1 MDAVLGHFQN
11 ADQIAYWNGPAGQRW
26 VEHQRA
32 LDALLVPISRALIDR
47 ARIEA
52 GECVVD
58 IGCGCGATTIAV
70 AEKVGPSGHVLG
82 LDVSAPMLARA
93 KESTPADAPIEFVH
107 ADVMVHHF
115 KPISTDVVIS
125 RLGVMYFA
133 DPIRAFLNVRT
144 ALRSEGR
151 LAFACWR
158 ELRDN
163 PWYLLPL
170 QAAYEH
176 VPKLPALPPN
186 APDPFAFASREWI
199 EHVLSEAGLRR
210 IRLEE
215 FDTDLDVGGEGGL
228 DDAVQRALDIGPAS
242 RALEGQPAEMRD
254 LAAASLRKSLTRYVK
269 GQALMMPAS
278 LWIVT
283 AVDP

>member
-1 MDAVLGHFQN
+1 MDGAVGHFQN

-26 VEHQRA
+26 VERQTA
-32 LDALLVPISRALIDR
+32 QDALLAPISNALIDR
-47 ARIEA
+47 ARIAA
-52 GECVVD
+52 GERVID

-93 KESTPADAPIEFVH
+93 QELAPADASVAFVQ
-107 ADVMVHHF
+107 ADAMVHHF
-115 KPISTDVVIS
+115 KAVSTDLVIS
-125 RLGVMYFA
+125 RLGVTYFA
-133 DPIRAFLNVRT
+133 DPIRAFLNIRT

-163 PWYLLPL
+163 PWFLLPL

-176 VPKLPALPPN
+176 VPKLPGLAPN
-186 APDPFAFASREWI
+186 APDQFAFASREGV
-199 EHVLSEAGLRR
+199 EHILGEAGFRR

-215 FDTDLDVGGEGGL
+215 FDTELDVAGEGGL
-228 DDAVQRALDIGPAS
+228 EAAVQSALAIGPAS
-242 RALEGQPAEMRD
+242 RALDGQPPELCKPVAM
-254 LAAASLRKSLTRYVK
+254 SIRKSLARYVK
-269 GQALMMPAS
+269 GQSVMMPAS